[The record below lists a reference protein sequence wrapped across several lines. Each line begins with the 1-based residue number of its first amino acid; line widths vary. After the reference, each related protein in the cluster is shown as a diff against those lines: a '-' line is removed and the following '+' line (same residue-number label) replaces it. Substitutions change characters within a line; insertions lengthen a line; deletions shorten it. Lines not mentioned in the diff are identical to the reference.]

1 MNHLNHNTYCIIMA
15 GGFGSRFWPICKA
28 NNPKQFID
36 IMGNGQSMLQTTF
49 QRFENICPRE
59 NIIIVTGE
67 LYADRVRQQ
76 IKGLAPYQVL
86 SEPTRRNTAPCIAYA
101 ASVIYHLNPKANIIV
116 TPSDHAIFGQEKF
129 EQDINQALAITENN
143 DYIVT
148 IGVRP
153 TNPNTKYGYIQF
165 AEDLVSP
172 KSSNLHKIITFTEK
186 PPYEMARQFIAT
198 GEFFWNAG
206 IFIWKLS
213 TLRRAYRTH
222 LPNIA
227 KPFFTLKSDTPAIEL
242 DRIYSVCE
250 AISVDFGIMEHADN
264 VYVLE
269 ASFGWSDVESWDS
282 LYTTCH
288 HDSDGNALISGN
300 VFAYDVHNSIVHL
313 PSNRTVILQGLDN
326 CIIAGDENTLL
337 VCRRDQEER
346 LVKFASDV
354 ELAELTKV
362 KK

>member
-1 MNHLNHNTYCIIMA
+1 MA
-15 GGFGSRFWPICKA
+15 GGYGSRFWPICKA

-36 IMGNGQSMLQTTF
+36 ILGNGQSMLQATF

-76 IKGLAPYQVL
+76 IKGLASYQVL

-116 TPSDHAIFGQEKF
+116 TPSDHAIFGQENF
-129 EQDINQALAITENN
+129 ERDINQALALTEKS
-143 DYIVT
+143 DHIVT

-165 AEDLVSP
+165 AEEPAFP
-172 KSSNLHKIITFTEK
+172 KADNIHKIITFTEK
-186 PPYEMARQFIAT
+186 PPVEMARQFIAT

-206 IFIWKLS
+206 IFIWRLS
-213 TLRRAYRTH
+213 TLRRAYRTY

-227 KPFFTLKSDTPAIEL
+227 KSYFSLRSDTPAIEV
-242 DRIYSVCE
+242 DRIYSLSE

-282 LYTTCH
+282 LYDTCRR
-288 HDSDGNALISGN
+288 DSDGNSLISGN
-300 VFAYDVHNSIVHL
+300 VFAYDVHNTIVHL

-326 CIIAGDENTLL
+326 YIVAGDENTLL

-346 LVKFASDV
+346 LAKFASDV

-362 KK
+362 KKNS

>member
-1 MNHLNHNTYCIIMA
+1 MA
-15 GGFGSRFWPICKA
+15 GGYGSRFWPICKA

-36 IMGNGQSMLQTTF
+36 ILGNGQSMLQATF

-76 IKGLAPYQVL
+76 IKGLASYQVL

-116 TPSDHAIFGQEKF
+116 TPSDHAIFGQENF
-129 EQDINQALAITENN
+129 ERDINQALALTEKS
-143 DYIVT
+143 DHIVT

-165 AEDLVSP
+165 AEEPAFP
-172 KSSNLHKIITFTEK
+172 KADNIHKIITFTEK
-186 PPYEMARQFIAT
+186 PPVEMARQFIAT

-206 IFIWKLS
+206 IFIWRLS
-213 TLRRAYRTH
+213 TLRRAYRTY

-227 KPFFTLKSDTPAIEL
+227 KSYFSLRSDTPAIEV
-242 DRIYSVCE
+242 DRIYSLSE

-282 LYTTCH
+282 LYDTCRR
-288 HDSDGNALISGN
+288 DSDGNSLISGN
-300 VFAYDVHNSIVHL
+300 VFAYDVHNTIVHL
-313 PSNRTVILQGLDN
+313 PSNRTVILQGLAGY
-326 CIIAGDENTLL
+326 IVAGDENTLL

-346 LVKFASDV
+346 LAKFASDV

-362 KK
+362 KKNS